1 MPLPKSD
8 DPGRI
13 EENKG
18 VFGWELSATEMK
30 ALDELD
36 EGAEGAIV
44 MAVRNG

>member
-18 VFGWELSATEMK
+18 VFGWELSEAEMGE
-30 ALDELD
+30 LNGLD
-36 EGAEGAIV
+36 EGEEGAIV
-44 MAVRNG
+44 QAVRNG